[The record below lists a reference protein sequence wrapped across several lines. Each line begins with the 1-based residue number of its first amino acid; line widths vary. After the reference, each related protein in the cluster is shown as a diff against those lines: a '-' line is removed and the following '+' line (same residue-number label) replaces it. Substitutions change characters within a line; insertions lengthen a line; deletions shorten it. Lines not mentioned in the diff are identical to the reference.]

1 MNTAATTHPIL
12 RIRSPIIGRG
22 EQVFVLGGDIV
33 TIGRADDCD
42 IVLLEQSAS
51 RLHARVLHEN
61 GRWVLVDEDS
71 HGGVFLRGQ
80 KISRAALADGDE
92 FRIGETE
99 FRLVERPASQPTLVG
114 ATVSPRGASSPEQSM
129 NIGSAPTIASGSFA
143 RPLLEPDEAAAAPAP
158 PSVPQPPVA
167 APPTAAPPVAAAV
180 VAPAQVR
187 SPARPAPASAPSF
200 VDFGAVGNPGGGPV
214 GAQVGSAPSFV
225 DFGPVGRPDQGS
237 GQSSGQSDA
246 FSGRLADDPS
256 RIDAVED
263 HRVGSRWGTWILVML
278 LFVGLSL
285 LVLALAF
292 DYQLSDLMGVFD

>member
-1 MNTAATTHPIL
+1 MSTAATTHPIL

-22 EQVFVLGGDIV
+22 EQVFVLEGDAV

-42 IVLLEQSAS
+42 VVLLEQSAS
-51 RLHARVLHEN
+51 RLHARLLHEH

-80 KISRAALADGDE
+80 KITRAALTDGDE

-114 ATVSPRGASSPEQSM
+114 ASVSPRGASSAEQSM
-129 NIGSAPTIASGSFA
+129 NIGSAPTIASGAFS
-143 RPLLEPDEAAAAPAP
+143 RPLIDPEPEADKAAPATAPPPSMPAPAAPVAAIPAAAAPVA
-158 PSVPQPPVA
+158 A
-167 APPTAAPPVAAAV
+167 APP
-180 VAPAQVR
+180 
-187 SPARPAPASAPSF
+187 RPMPPASAPSF
-200 VDFGAVGNPGGGPV
+200 VDFGAVGNPGGGPAV
-214 GAQVGSAPSFV
+214 APVGSAPSFV
-225 DFGPVGRPDQGS
+225 DFGPVGRP
-237 GQSSGQSDA
+237 GQAPGQSDA

-263 HRVGSRWGTWILVML
+263 HRVGSRWGTWIVVML

-292 DYQLSDLMGVFD
+292 DYRLSDLMGVFD